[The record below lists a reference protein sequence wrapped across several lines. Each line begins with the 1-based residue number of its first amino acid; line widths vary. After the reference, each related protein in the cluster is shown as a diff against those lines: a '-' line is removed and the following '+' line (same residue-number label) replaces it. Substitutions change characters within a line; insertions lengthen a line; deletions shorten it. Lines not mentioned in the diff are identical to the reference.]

1 MSEPQPPQGAAT
13 PSPLRRHAPTRTPGY
28 LARRAWERSV
38 YAGYRLLM
46 AVIGALPPRPVEA
59 LFATLAP
66 LAYLLW
72 PAKRRIADGN
82 AAVILGVADADGRPL
97 PGSEK
102 LVRARSLANYRT
114 YGRYAA
120 ELLRLPSRTLRD
132 IATDVDLT
140 EATVL
145 DDFRTR
151 GQAAIFVGFH
161 AGNNELGAAALG
173 ERQYDVN
180 VVADDSAFPEMYE
193 LLRRLRASW
202 GIKVIDWK
210 AIREVFTALK
220 RGGVIVLLSDW
231 GYKPDGIPCQLFG
244 RWTTLPSGPAVLSAR
259 GNAPIVPF
267 FVRREA
273 PGKFRILFGTP
284 IIVADGSPAAQLRA
298 TQETATAMENL
309 MRTEPLQWNCF
320 KPLWPSAAEQQT
332 LAESAQRMA
341 TETVAKPASS
351 TAQ

>member
-1 MSEPQPPQGAAT
+1 MSEPQQPQGAAT
-13 PSPLRRHAPTRTPGY
+13 PSPLRRQAPRRTPGY
-28 LARRAWERSV
+28 LARRAWERTV

-46 AVIGALPPRPVEA
+46 AVIGLLPPRPVEA

-82 AAVILGVADADGRPL
+82 AAVVLGVADAEGRPL

-120 ELLRLPSRTLRD
+120 ELLRLPSRTLKE
-132 IATDVDLT
+132 IAGDVDLSET
-140 EATVL
+140 AFMDE
-145 DDFRTR
+145 FRAR

-161 AGNNELGAAALG
+161 AGNNELGAASLG
-173 ERQYDVN
+173 ERRYDVN

-220 RGGVIVLLSDW
+220 RGGFIVLLSDW

-267 FVRREA
+267 FVRRET
-273 PGKFRILFGTP
+273 PGRFRILYGAP
-284 IIVADGSPAAQLRA
+284 ITAEDGSPAALARA
-298 TQETATAMENL
+298 TQATATAMEQL
-309 MRTEPLQWNCF
+309 IRTEPLQWNCF
-320 KPLWPSAAEQQT
+320 KPMWPGAAEQQL
-332 LAESAQRMA
+332 LAEAAQRMA
-341 TETVAKPASS
+341 SETSVKPSS
-351 TAQ
+351 SAAQ

>member
-1 MSEPQPPQGAAT
+1 MSEPQPPQRAAT
-13 PSPLRRHAPTRTPGY
+13 PTPLRRQAPKRTPGY

-46 AVIGALPPRPVEA
+46 GLIGILPPRPVEA

-82 AAVILGVADADGRPL
+82 AAVVLGVADAEGRPL

-102 LVRARSLANYRT
+102 LVRARSLANYRS
-114 YGRYAA
+114 YGRFAA
-120 ELLRLPSRTLRD
+120 ELLRLPSRSLRD

-140 EATVL
+140 ETSLL
-145 DDFRTR
+145 DDFQAR

-173 ERQYDVN
+173 ERKYDVN
-180 VVADDSAFPEMYE
+180 VVADDTAFPEMYE
-193 LLRRLRASW
+193 LLRRLRAAW

-210 AIREVFTALK
+210 AIREVFGAMK

-231 GYKPDGIPCQLFG
+231 GYKSDGIPCQLFG

-267 FVRREA
+267 FVRRDA
-273 PGKFRILFGTP
+273 PGKFRILFGAP

-298 TQETATAMENL
+298 TQETATAMEGL

-320 KPLWPSAAEQQT
+320 KPLWPGAAEQQA
-332 LAESAQRMA
+332 LAEVAQRMA
-341 TETVAKPASS
+341 NETTAKPSS
-351 TAQ
+351 TTPK

>member
-1 MSEPQPPQGAAT
+1 MSEPQPPQGVAT
-13 PSPLRRHAPTRTPGY
+13 PSPLRRQAPKRTAGY

-46 AVIGALPPRPVEA
+46 GVIGLLPPRPVEA

-66 LAYLLW
+66 LAYILW

-82 AAVILGVADADGRPL
+82 AAVILGVADADGRPI

-120 ELLRLPSRTLRD
+120 ELLRLPSRTLRE
-132 IATDVDLT
+132 IANDVDLT

-145 DDFRTR
+145 DDFRNR

-173 ERQYDVN
+173 ERKYDVN

-231 GYKPDGIPCQLFG
+231 GYKADGIPCQLFG

-267 FVRREA
+267 FVRRES
-273 PGKFRILFGTP
+273 PGKFRILFGAP
-284 IIVADGSPAAQLRA
+284 ISAGNGSPAAQLRA
-298 TQETATAMENL
+298 TQETATAMEKL

-320 KPLWPSAAEQQT
+320 KPLWPNAQQQRELQEIAARMSQET
-332 LAESAQRMA
+332 STRTAER
-341 TETVAKPASS
+341 AS
-351 TAQ
+351 

>member
-13 PSPLRRHAPTRTPGY
+13 PSPLRRQAPQRTPGY
-28 LARRAWERSV
+28 LLQRAWERSV
-38 YAGYRLLM
+38 YAGYRLFM
-46 AVIGALPPRPVEA
+46 AVIGLLPPRPIEA
-59 LFATLAP
+59 LFSVVAP

-82 AAVILGVADADGRPL
+82 AAVVLGVADADGRPL

-102 LVRARSLANYRT
+102 MVRARSLANYRT

-120 ELLRLPSRTLRD
+120 ELLRLPSRSLRD

-145 DDFRTR
+145 DDFRAR

-161 AGNNELGAAALG
+161 AGTNELGAAALG

-202 GIKVIDWK
+202 GIKLIDWK

-267 FVRREA
+267 FVRRES

-284 IIVADGSPAAQLRA
+284 IMVGDGSPAAQLRA

-320 KPLWPSAAEQQT
+320 KPLWPNAQQQHE
-332 LAESAQRMA
+332 LAEIAARMSQETSTRT
-341 TETVAKPASS
+341 TERTS
-351 TAQ
+351 

>member
-13 PSPLRRHAPTRTPGY
+13 PSPLRRQAPKRTPGY

-46 AVIGALPPRPVEA
+46 GLIGILPPRPIEA
-59 LFATLAP
+59 LFAALAP

-82 AAVILGVADADGRPL
+82 AAVVLGVADAEGRPL

-102 LVRARSLANYRT
+102 LVRARSLANYRS
-114 YGRYAA
+114 YGRFAA
-120 ELLRLPSRTLRD
+120 ELLRLPSRSLRD

-140 EATVL
+140 ETSLL
-145 DDFRTR
+145 DDFQAR

-173 ERQYDVN
+173 ERKYDVN
-180 VVADDSAFPEMYE
+180 VVADDTAFPEMYE
-193 LLRRLRASW
+193 LLRRLRAAW

-210 AIREVFTALK
+210 AIREVFGAMK

-231 GYKPDGIPCQLFG
+231 GYKSDGIPCQLFG

-267 FVRREA
+267 FVRRNA
-273 PGKFRILFGTP
+273 PGKFRILFGAP

-298 TQETATAMENL
+298 TQETATAMESL

-320 KPLWPSAAEQQT
+320 KPLWPGAAEQQA
-332 LAESAQRMA
+332 LAEVAQRMA
-341 TETVAKPASS
+341 NDTTAKPSS
-351 TAQ
+351 TTPK

>member
-1 MSEPQPPQGAAT
+1 
-13 PSPLRRHAPTRTPGY
+13 RTPGY
-28 LARRAWERSV
+28 LARRAWERTV

-46 AVIGALPPRPVEA
+46 AVIGLLPPRPVEA
-59 LFATLAP
+59 LFAILAP

-82 AAVILGVADADGRPL
+82 AAVVLGVADAEGRPL

-120 ELLRLPSRTLRD
+120 ELLRLPSRTLKE
-132 IATDVDLT
+132 IAGDVDLS
-140 EATVL
+140 EAAFM
-145 DDFRTR
+145 DEFRAR

-161 AGNNELGAAALG
+161 AGNNELGAASLG
-173 ERQYDVN
+173 ERRYDVN

-220 RGGVIVLLSDW
+220 RGGFIVLLSDW

-267 FVRREA
+267 FVRRET
-273 PGKFRILFGTP
+273 PGRFRILYGAP
-284 IIVADGSPAAQLRA
+284 ITTADGSPASLVRA
-298 TQETATAMENL
+298 TQATATAMEQL
-309 MRTEPLQWNCF
+309 IRTEPLQWNCF
-320 KPLWPSAAEQQT
+320 KPMWPGAAEQQL
-332 LAESAQRMA
+332 LAEAAQRMA
-341 TETVAKPASS
+341 GDTSSKPSS
-351 TAQ
+351 SAAQ

>member
-13 PSPLRRHAPTRTPGY
+13 PSPLRRQAPKRTPGY
-28 LARRAWERSV
+28 LVRRAWERSV

-82 AAVILGVADADGRPL
+82 AAVVLGVADPDGRPL
-97 PGSEK
+97 PGSESA
-102 LVRARSLANYRT
+102 VRARSLANYQT

-120 ELLRLPSRTLRD
+120 ELLRLPSRSLRE
-132 IATDVDLT
+132 IATDVDLS
-140 EATVL
+140 EAAFM
-145 DDFRTR
+145 DDFRAR

-161 AGNNELGAAALG
+161 AGNNELGAASLG
-173 ERQYDVN
+173 ERAYDVN

-220 RGGVIVLLSDW
+220 RGGFIVLRSEW

-267 FVRREA
+267 FVRRERPGHFKILYGA
-273 PGKFRILFGTP
+273 PISAGN
-284 IIVADGSPAAQLRA
+284 GSPAALLAA
-298 TQETATAMENL
+298 TQETANTMERL
-309 MRTEPLQWNCF
+309 IRTEPLQWNCF
-320 KPLWPSAAEQQT
+320 KPMWPDATRQKE
-332 LAESAQRMA
+332 LAERAAKMA
-341 TETVAKPASS
+341 TETSGRSSESAS
-351 TAQ
+351 

>member
-1 MSEPQPPQGAAT
+1 MSEPQPPQGVTT
-13 PSPLRRHAPTRTPGY
+13 PSPLRRQAQKRTPGY

-82 AAVILGVADADGRPL
+82 AAVVLGVADPDGRPL
-97 PGSEK
+97 SGSES

-120 ELLRLPSRTLRD
+120 ELLRLPSRTLRE

-140 EATVL
+140 ETTLL
-145 DDFRTR
+145 DDFHTR

-231 GYKPDGIPCQLFG
+231 GYKPDGIPCTLFG

-273 PGKFRILFGTP
+273 PGKFRILFGAP
-284 IIVADGSPAAQLRA
+284 ISAGNGSPAELLRA
-298 TQETATAMENL
+298 TQETATAMEQL

-320 KPLWPSAAEQQT
+320 KPMWPNAATQQGLAET
-332 LAESAQRMA
+332 AAKMASETTRRSAESA
-341 TETVAKPASS
+341 S
-351 TAQ
+351 

>member
-1 MSEPQPPQGAAT
+1 MSEPQPPQGVDT
-13 PSPLRRHAPTRTPGY
+13 PSPLRRQAPKRTPGY

-59 LFATLAP
+59 LFSAVAP
-66 LAYLLW
+66 LAYILW

-82 AAVILGVADADGRPL
+82 AAVILGVADADGRPI
-97 PGSEK
+97 PGSDK

-120 ELLRLPSRTLRD
+120 ELLRLPSRTLRE
-132 IATDVDLT
+132 IANDVDLT

-145 DDFRTR
+145 DDFRNR

-231 GYKPDGIPCQLFG
+231 GYKADGIPCQLFG

-267 FVRREA
+267 FVRRES
-273 PGKFRILFGTP
+273 PGKFRILFGAP
-284 IIVADGSPAAQLRA
+284 ISAGNGSPAAQLRA

-320 KPLWPSAAEQQT
+320 KPLWPSAAEQEH
-332 LAESAQRMA
+332 LAVIAQQMSA
-341 TETVAKPASS
+341 ETTNRVHNSP
-351 TAQ
+351 TA